1 MHRAGWTV
9 VALAALVP
17 SWGMARPDEP
27 VTVSQPDELTRAPLP
42 PWLEL
47 EVGLE
52 MGRYDW
58 LVEGLQPGTEL
69 RAYSLPLFEAM
80 RIRLGLYPLRS
91 ATGVFQRLGIEFW
104 GTGAFPASLKN
115 PSDSVDYPVGQY
127 ELGAVARLGL
137 RVAPW
142 LVLAPAGGISK
153 FHSQVQP
160 ARSAA
165 VPPGFPP
172 LDLLTARAG
181 VSLDGT
187 FPPFGVRVEFTSL
200 FLLSG
205 GALFEPPYF
214 PAAQGSFSAEA
225 VVRLGLT
232 LTAPLVLS
240 LEARFVQIGI
250 DPQDPRAAAAT
261 ARTFV
266 GGFSLRYSG

>member
-1 MHRAGWTV
+1 VHRAGWTV

-17 SWGMARPDEP
+17 SWGMARP
-27 VTVSQPDELTRAPLP
+27 ELTRAPLP
-42 PWLEL
+42 SWLEL
-47 EVGLE
+47 EIGLE

-58 LVEGLQPGTEL
+58 RVEGLQPGTEL
-69 RAYSLPLFEAM
+69 RAYTLPLFEAM
-80 RIRLGLYPLRS
+80 RIRVGLYPLRS
-91 ATGVFQRLGIEFW
+91 ASGVFQRLGVELW

-165 VPPGFPP
+165 VPAGFPP
-172 LDLLTARAG
+172 VDLLTARAG

-214 PAAQGSFSAEA
+214 PAAKGSFSAEA

-250 DPQDPRAAAAT
+250 DLQDPRAAAAT